1 MKVMRVVSALMC
13 GVLLSSCAVVQ
24 APVLGLL
31 YTDVGWGTQVP
42 DGAHGSKTGTA
53 EATSIL
59 GIFATG
65 DASVEAAASDGGIT
79 NVKSVDHHSYSILG
93 IYAKFT
99 TTVTGD

>member
-1 MKVMRVVSALMC
+1 MRIKGVVGALMC
-13 GVLLSSCAVVQ
+13 CGLLSACAAVQ
-24 APVLGLL
+24 SPVLGAL
-31 YTDVGWGTQVP
+31 YTNVDWGTQVP

-59 GIFATG
+59 GLFATG
-65 DASVEAAASDGGIT
+65 DASVEAAADDGGIT

>member
-1 MKVMRVVSALMC
+1 M
-13 GVLLSSCAVVQ
+13 
-24 APVLGLL
+24 GLL
-31 YTDVGWGTQVP
+31 YTDVAWGTQVP